1 MTDPVRVGV
10 VGLGYWGPNL
20 ARNFDRLPGA
30 ELHWICDRSGEARE
44 RGFDEALLVT
54 PHGHVLEAPTSS
66 IFYLAGD
73 GALYTPPLDEHILAS
88 ITRDLVL
95 RLADAQERAVTAD
108 EFVDVPEAFLVS
120 TTREVQP
127 VSAIES
133 RELTAPGER
142 TRAAAA
148 AIRSHIQA
156 ALGAD

>member
-1 MTDPVRVGV
+1 M
-10 VGLGYWGPNL
+10 
-20 ARNFDRLPGA
+20 
-30 ELHWICDRSGEARE
+30 
-44 RGFDEALLVT
+44 
-54 PHGHVLEAPTSS
+54 
-66 IFYLAGD
+66 
-73 GALYTPPLDEHILAS
+73 
-88 ITRDLVL
+88 L
-95 RLADAQERAVTAD
+95 RLTDAQERAVTAD